1 MLAAL
6 MGSVVP
12 GSLSCGLV
20 GSAVKAIPGVGA
32 LAGAPTM
39 ALFSGGATWALGK
52 VFIQHFEAGG
62 TFLDF
67 DPEKV
72 KDYFK
77 AQFEEGRKQ
86 GEKLPV
92 EETAAV

>member
-1 MLAAL
+1 
-6 MGSVVP
+6 
-12 GSLSCGLV
+12 
-20 GSAVKAIPGVGA
+20 
-32 LAGAPTM
+32 
-39 ALFSGGATWALGK
+39 LGK
-52 VFIQHFEAGG
+52 VLIQHFEAGG

-86 GEKLPV
+86 AEKLPV